1 MKIVRYYRL
10 NMQLAEEEFLNLP
23 VLHKDDADIIVAVIN
38 RSYPPNS
45 LFRWKVVENDYIL
58 HKGLR
63 NIK

>member
-1 MKIVRYYRL
+1 
-10 NMQLAEEEFLNLP
+10 MQLAEEEFLNLP